1 MRDRHVTKRCLTP
14 ALSRW
19 SGTALTRPGAR
30 VVAWLEGSLWTVL
43 GLSCWRPGLG
53 ARLAAW
59 RRLASTTTSLMLAVS
74 VLPPLARPLI
84 M

>member
-1 MRDRHVTKRCLTP
+1 MTKRCLTP
-14 ALSRW
+14 ALSRC

-30 VVAWLEGSLWTVL
+30 VVAWLEGGCSLWTVL